1 MKSKVF
7 YPLLL
12 LLSTLLWSCS
22 QSDVLNSSDSGN
34 LKSSLTAGVQNLNS
48 ALSEITSS
56 PGFQVLTG
64 NSSLK
69 SVTTSPVDSLL
80 TNQILLS
87 DISGIYDYKVPSTQW
102 GQISSQRYFS
112 KTASSSVM
120 VVRLPQEKVV
130 SPRTLFTY
138 SPGDTLLTNNYVIS
152 VSDYLYKF
160 KSFVGYDYRLAS
172 DIKIKDVDAG
182 SLKIQSTLNY
192 VNGYDYFSE
201 FDFPN
206 GYVTKCYATSGDTA
220 MSSYSISKGGTTL
233 YEEMY
238 TATRTSATSWYRE
251 RSYSLTIGDV
261 QIVRTLAKGQML
273 DSARVYVKGVLQT
286 KAKVEVVNKTTDTS
300 NQSLTH
306 KTRDLKITFDDGT
319 SSTLTELEGAV
330 IDNISSLFSSMRQ
343 VNFATDVV
351 DWIAWDIYRSKK

>member
-7 YPLLL
+7 YPALLL
-12 LLSTLLWSCS
+12 FSTFLWSCS

-56 PGFQVLTG
+56 PGFQVLTN

-69 SVTTSPVDSLL
+69 SATTSPVDSLL

-87 DISGIYDYKVPSTQW
+87 DISGVYDYKVPSTKW
-102 GQISSQRYFS
+102 GPISSQRYFS
-112 KTASSSVM
+112 KTASNSLM
-120 VVRLPQEKVV
+120 IVRLPQEKVE

-138 SPGDTLLTNNYVIS
+138 SPSDTLLTNNYVIS

-160 KSFVGYDYRLAS
+160 RPFVGYDYRLAS
-172 DIKIKDVDAG
+172 GIKIKDVDAG
-182 SLKIQSTLNY
+182 NLKIWSTLNY
-192 VNGYDYFSE
+192 VNGYDYLSE
-201 FDFPN
+201 FDFPS
-206 GYVTKCYATSGDTA
+206 GYVTKCYASSGDTA
-220 MSSYSISKGGTTL
+220 VSSYSISKGGTTL
-233 YEEMY
+233 YEEKY
-238 TATRTSATSWYRE
+238 TATRTSTTSWYRE

-261 QIVRTLAKGQML
+261 QIVRAMGKGQTL
-273 DSARVYVKGVLQT
+273 DSAKVYVKGVLQA
-286 KAKVEVVNKTTDTS
+286 KSKVEVINKTTDTTNPS
-300 NQSLTH
+300 FTH

-319 SSTLTELEGAV
+319 SSTLTDLEGAA
-330 IDNISSLFSSMRQ
+330 IDNISSLFTSMRQ